1 MLRGERVV
9 GVWVPSYEGDRFKVP
24 SESPGAIAADVL
36 GVPGVAL
43 GVSIT
48 LSRRKKCSR

>member
-1 MLRGERVV
+1 MRRGEQEV
-9 GVWVPSYEGDRFKVP
+9 GVWVPSYEGDRFKVS
-24 SESPGAIAADVL
+24 SESPGAVAADIF

-48 LSRRKKCSR
+48 VSTRNVGR